1 MKFLLY
7 IAFFISFCG
16 FSQGTVGLL
25 YEEMPTDSVPK
36 NAVTV
41 HSGYLP
47 QTRLTNKIADST
59 GEKKSYLSVTGL
71 IDGGFRYSNQ
81 AEFRGGLGVQVE
93 STIKDKWFIRI
104 GGIGGLLRADSIFQP
119 KSYIFKA
126 NGSNFLYTDL
136 RGRISYTP
144 NSIFN
149 FQVGLD
155 HNFIGE
161 GNRSLFLSDYG
172 KPYPFGQIKARFWR
186 VEYSVLY
193 QFFREEAG
201 DKWKMKNGI
210 THHISLNATK
220 WLNFGVFES
229 VIFQPK
235 DTLLNR
241 GYDAEY
247 LNPVIFYRPQ
257 EYAIGSSDNVVL
269 GLSFSA
275 KYKKHMLYGQFIL
288 DEFLLAEVKAKSG
301 WWANKYGGQ
310 IGVKG
315 RFETGKSKSFYRLEY
330 NFVRPYTFAHLNSGQ
345 NYGNQGMTLA
355 HPYGANFMEILG
367 EYKVQVK
374 KWSFK
379 GCASY
384 FLRGYDK
391 DGYSYGGNVYQPYT
405 LRPTNYGNFIGQGM
419 ANNGLR
425 LHLSFSYQLAADGN
439 IQAFFE
445 NQLRY
450 DSGFNSLSYVPLIGI
465 RSSLWNDYRN
475 Y

>member
-1 MKFLLY
+1 MKFSLY

-36 NAVTV
+36 NSVAV

-59 GEKKSYLSVTGL
+59 GEKKSYLSIAGL
-71 IDGGFRYSNQ
+71 IDGGLRYSHQ
-81 AEFRGGLGVQVE
+81 AEFRSGLGVQME
-93 STIKDKWFIRI
+93 STIKDKLYIRF
-104 GGIGGLLRADSIFQP
+104 GGVGGLLRADSIFQP
-119 KSYIFKA
+119 KSYILKA
-126 NGSNFLYTDL
+126 NGRNFLYTDL

-172 KPYPFGQIKARFWR
+172 KPYPFGQIKASFWR

-201 DKWKMKNGI
+201 DKWKMKNGV

-220 WLNFGVFES
+220 WLNIGVFES

-315 RFETGKSKSFYRLEY
+315 RFETGNAKSFYRLEY

-379 GCASY
+379 GYASY

-405 LRPTNYGNFIGQGM
+405 LRPTNYGNFIGQGIR
-419 ANNGLR
+419 NNGLR
-425 LHLSFSYQLAADGN
+425 LSLCISYKLVADGN

-450 DSGFNSLSYVPLIGI
+450 DRGFNSLSYVPLIGI

>member
-1 MKFLLY
+1 MKIYFY
-7 IAFFISFCG
+7 IALFISFSG

-25 YEEMPTDSVPK
+25 YEEMPADSIQK
-36 NAVTV
+36 NSVTV
-41 HSGYLP
+41 HSAYLP
-47 QTRLTNKIADST
+47 QTRLSNKVADST
-59 GEKKSYLSVTGL
+59 GVKKSYLSITGL
-71 IDGGFRYSNQ
+71 IDGGLRYSDQ
-81 AEFRGGLGVQVE
+81 TEFRGGLGVLLE
-93 STIKDKWFIRI
+93 STIKEKWFIRF
-104 GGIGGLLRADSIFQP
+104 GAVEGLSRADSLFQP
-119 KSYIFKA
+119 KAYVFNAK
-126 NGSNFLYTDL
+126 GSNFIYTDL

-172 KPYPFGQIKARFWR
+172 KPYPFGQLKARFWR

-193 QFFREEAG
+193 QFFREQAG
-201 DKWKMKNGI
+201 DKWKMKNGVS
-210 THHISLNATK
+210 HHISLNATK
-220 WLNFGVFES
+220 WLNIGVFES

-257 EYAIGSSDNVVL
+257 EYAMGSSDNVVL

-310 IGVKG
+310 LGIKG
-315 RFETGKSKSFYRLEY
+315 RFENQKAKSFYRLEY
-330 NFVRPYTFAHLNSGQ
+330 NFVRPYTYAHLNSGQ

-355 HPYGANFMEILG
+355 HPYGSNFMELLG
-367 EYKVQVK
+367 EYKVQLK

-379 GCASY
+379 GFASF

-391 DGYSYGGNVYQPYT
+391 DGYSFGGNIYQPYT
-405 LRPTNYGNFIGQGM
+405 LRPQDYGNFIGQGLG
-419 ANNGLR
+419 NNGLR
-425 LHLSFSYQLAADGN
+425 LSLTVSYQLVADGN

-450 DSGFNSLSYVPLIGI
+450 DSAFKSTMYIPMIGI